1 MEICR
6 SLFSIF
12 SMVVNM
18 SLTGAAVIVAVLF
31 VRLFLRRAP
40 KIFSYLLWGVVLLR
54 LLCPVSF
61 SSVLSVFRVADAV
74 VTEQGMMRYAPREN
88 VQTGTQNYT
97 VPMQTSINTSVGA
110 NDQYAVTDAGDM
122 SNSAGGA
129 QSLWDEEMVCS
140 VVWIMGVA
148 VMWIYSAASMIC
160 LKRKL
165 IGVVPYEKSPE
176 KRIYLCDYIRTA
188 FVMGVLHPRIYLPT
202 ALTETERRYIL
213 LHEETHIRRFD
224 HISRLF
230 AFLALSVHWFN
241 PLVWC
246 AFFLSERDMEMS
258 CDEAVMRRM
267 GTDLRAAY
275 SASLLNLASGKR
287 VFAGAPLGF
296 GEGNVKCRIQNIMR
310 YKKTAAL
317 VAVPIVVLI
326 IIVSI
331 ALGSNPVEKNPA
343 EDDIAGNTIVENK
356 VAENNTAENDTVA
369 NSYSENDEAMQP
381 ANQTEESDRT
391 DAAAVSV
398 TPAVITDQM
407 VCDID
412 GPVLDYADENTLIF
426 HHYFGLFVYDM
437 SESRF
442 DSSVSL
448 RELGCLDEQD
458 GLDCEVYV
466 SKEGDEVYLHP
477 TDAATMYVYNVL
489 SKTLRLQDFGG
500 EAFVHGGELFI
511 GLKQTSDC
519 IDPDYTV
526 WRSTECVTLRSIN
539 RAAAPGKFLYLESGS
554 GMVEDLYYIVEQ
566 NRERVQ
572 FAKIFDNDTTVGGLF
587 EYDGYTG
594 YLDECTDWDGYE
606 QFVNQDYDGDGRAD
620 RVYRKNI
627 ADYERC
633 TYRIEFGNGDL
644 LQTKEFGTGMPA
656 VRTCDLNGDGVR
668 EILVQAFYGFSS
680 DPNYY
685 GESALFE
692 KKKGSYEPLMPPEEL
707 CTYMEG
713 GASGL
718 QGGID
723 LYNPSI
729 TVVYRKAG
737 KEFPEWASMPPEVF
751 QETNTPHIHL
761 TVKELTGE
769 AAVDETVFLDSNLIV
784 YYGGIENE
792 EERQSVSYDAV
803 VVNNGKRDLIEYHF
817 EALNK
822 WSLDE
827 IVVTAAYENGALHV
841 VDSQY
846 VRESEIIGSSTGVT
860 DYDISPEDAAV
871 VPEIG
876 SLSYEEAAGRGV
888 VEEYDDEAGGMLPG
902 LDSGTWYSV
911 MVGGV
916 EYFYGKP
923 DGKFDGKPDE
933 GQDQSDGGYELY
945 SWAVWD
951 DSHRLANGLKVG
963 MTRDEVLAV
972 CPNLRTIGFE
982 PEGFPT
988 WNGTAYP
995 DHWTDAFDEIMIA
1008 NIEDGVENPPV
1019 FLALMMKDDK
1029 VLAITKYLPTAG

>member
-18 SLTGAAVIVAVLF
+18 SLTGAAVIVAVMF

-61 SSVLSVFRVADAV
+61 SSVLSVFRVVDAV
-74 VTEQGMMRYAPREN
+74 VTEQGMMRYAPQEN
-88 VQTGTQNYT
+88 VQNGTQNHT
-97 VPMQTSINTSVGA
+97 VPVQIPKNTSVGA
-110 NDQYAVTDAGDM
+110 NYQYAVTDAGDM

-140 VVWIMGVA
+140 VVWITGVA
-148 VMWIYSAASMIC
+148 VMWIYSAVSMFC

-258 CDEAVMRRM
+258 CDEAVMRKM

-317 VAVPIVVLI
+317 VAVPIVVLL

-343 EDDIAGNTIVENK
+343 EDDIAGNIIVENYII
-356 VAENNTAENDTVA
+356 ENNTTENNIVANSSAENDK
-369 NSYSENDEAMQP
+369 AMQP
-381 ANQTEESDRT
+381 ADQTEESARP

-437 SESRF
+437 SESCF

-458 GLDCEVYV
+458 ELDCEVYV

-489 SKTLRLQDFGG
+489 SKTLRMQDFGG
-500 EAFVHGGELFI
+500 DAFVHGGELFI

-526 WRSTECVTLRSIN
+526 WRSAECVTLRSIN
-539 RAAAPGKFLYLESGS
+539 TAAAPGKFLYLESGS

-566 NRERVQ
+566 DRERVQ

-606 QFVNQDYDGDGRAD
+606 QFVDQDYDGDGRAD

-656 VRTCDLNGDGVR
+656 VQTCDLNGDGVR

-692 KKKGSYEPLMPPEEL
+692 KKNGSYEPLMPPEEL

-713 GASGL
+713 GAFGL

-729 TVVYRKAG
+729 TVVYRNAG

-769 AAVDETVFLDSNLIV
+769 AAVDETVFLDSDLIV

-803 VVNNGKRDLIEYHF
+803 VVNNGRRDLIEYHF

-841 VDSQY
+841 VDSRY

-860 DYDISPEDAAV
+860 
-871 VPEIG
+871 VP
-876 SLSYEEAAGRGV
+876 A
-888 VEEYDDEAGGMLPG
+888 
-902 LDSGTWYSV
+902 
-911 MVGGV
+911 
-916 EYFYGKP
+916 
-923 DGKFDGKPDE
+923 
-933 GQDQSDGGYELY
+933 
-945 SWAVWD
+945 
-951 DSHRLANGLKVG
+951 
-963 MTRDEVLAV
+963 
-972 CPNLRTIGFE
+972 
-982 PEGFPT
+982 

-1029 VLAITKYLPTAG
+1029 VLAITQYLPTAG